1 MFTGKFTDVFKKYL
15 CQNIRDIINESI
27 SQNFY
32 IFKIKSIFRTACE
45 KHKIVSNVDASM
57 VEQFYSNLFTKPLY
71 IQTLVQGSI
80 LIKLEYP
87 EIQIST
93 KK

>member
-1 MFTGKFTDVFKKYL
+1 MFTGKFTMNLFHRIFTFSTFL
-15 CQNIRDIINESI
+15 LI
-27 SQNFY
+27 